1 MTGRAHIRPTACCAA
16 GAALIVLLA
25 SGCAR
30 KPASEG
36 TAAGTVAAPVAAI
49 QQAFTSV
56 VEGAVPSVVNI
67 STVMR
72 FAKGS
77 VPPPRDDNGNPLP
90 PDYLD
95 VLEQN
100 GGYRD
105 DSLGTGLILAEDGL
119 IVTNEHVIRDA
130 DEIVVRLSDRTEYP
144 GQVIGADPRT
154 DIALVRIKPGRKL
167 KPARLGD
174 SARLK
179 PGEFAI
185 AVGSPFGLEST
196 VTQGVISATGRTDFV
211 DDAGEDLIQTDAS
224 INPGNSGGP
233 LLNIRGE
240 VIGIT
245 SSIMSSAQ
253 GIGFAIPI
261 NTVKAVAQELSAHGT
276 VRRGWLGVEIQPL
289 TTELAESFGVRG
301 EQGVLINRVTPK
313 SPAEK
318 AGLRAGDI
326 LTVFQGK
333 RVTGQ
338 KELQRQIAGTAPGS
352 AVGLEILREGKR
364 ASVTAQ
370 LSEMEGKGPAQT
382 PRRETADAL
391 GLAVTPI
398 PGTIA
403 KELSIEGGV
412 AVNYVEPTG
421 VAWQGGI
428 REGDILLRI
437 NHAPVAGVEGYRRIV
452 SALPSRRMV
461 SVLVYRNGGQTYM
474 AFRTR

>member
-1 MTGRAHIRPTACCAA
+1 MSRARHALCAVAAA
-16 GAALIVLLA
+16 GAILLGGC
-25 SGCAR
+25 SG
-30 KPASEG
+30 KPAGDGGQGNVPQS
-36 TAAGTVAAPVAAI
+36 AAAI
-49 QQAFTSV
+49 QQAFTTV

-72 FAKGS
+72 FAKGT
-77 VPPPRDDNGNPLP
+77 VPPRRDDGGEPPLP

-105 DSLGTGLILAEDGL
+105 DSLGTGLVIAEDGL

-130 DEIVVRLSDRTEYP
+130 DEIVVRLADRTEYP

-154 DIALVRIKPGRKL
+154 DIALVRIKPDRKL

-174 SARLK
+174 SSKLK
-179 PGEFAI
+179 VGEFAI

-240 VIGIT
+240 VIGIN

-261 NTVKAVAQELSAHGT
+261 NTVKSVVQELSSRG
-276 VRRGWLGVEIQPL
+276 VVQRGWLGVEIQPL
-289 TTELAESFGVRG
+289 TPELAESFGAKG

-318 AGLRAGDI
+318 AGLRGGDI

-338 KELQRQIAGTAPGS
+338 KELQRQIAAMAPGS
-352 AVGLEILREGKR
+352 AVGIEILRDGKR
-364 ASVTAQ
+364 ATVSAQ
-370 LSEMEGKGPAQT
+370 LDEMEGKAPPQA
-382 PRRETADAL
+382 RKKEDADAL
-391 GLAVTPI
+391 GLAVTAI
-398 PGTIA
+398 PGTIS
-403 KELSIEGGV
+403 KELSLDGGV
-412 AVNYVEPTG
+412 AVNYVDPAG

-437 NHAPVAGVEGYRRIV
+437 NREPVAGIEAYRRIV
-452 SALPSRRMV
+452 AALPARRIV
-461 SVLVYRNGGQTYM
+461 SVLAYRNGGQTYL

>member
-1 MTGRAHIRPTACCAA
+1 MNRTVRRASTVVFSVAVS
-16 GAALIVLLA
+16 GAFLL
-25 SGCAR
+25 SGCSG
-30 KPASEG
+30 KPTGESAQ
-36 TAAGTVAAPVAAI
+36 GTVPPAVAAI
-49 QQAFTSV
+49 QQAFTTV
-56 VEGAVPSVVNI
+56 VDGAVPSVVNI

-72 FAKGS
+72 FAKGA
-77 VPPPRDDNGNPLP
+77 VPPRRDEGGEPALP

-105 DSLGTGLILAEDGL
+105 DSLGTGLIIADDGL

-167 KPARLGD
+167 KAARLGD
-174 SARLK
+174 SSKLRV
-179 PGEFAI
+179 GEFAI

-240 VIGIT
+240 VIGIN

-261 NTVKAVAQELSAHGT
+261 NTVKAVAQELSSRGV
-276 VRRGWLGVEIQPL
+276 VRRGWLGIEIQPL
-289 TTELAESFGVRG
+289 TPELAESFGVKG
-301 EQGVLINRVTPK
+301 EQGVLINRVTAR

-318 AGLRAGDI
+318 AGLRGGDI
-326 LTVFQGK
+326 LTVLQGK
-333 RVTGQ
+333 RVSGQ
-338 KELQRQIAGTAPGS
+338 KELQRQIAALAPGS
-352 AVGLEILREGKR
+352 AVNIEILRDGKR
-364 ASVTAQ
+364 AAVAAQ
-370 LSEMEGKGPAQT
+370 LSEVEGKAPPQA
-382 PRRETADAL
+382 PIKEAADAL
-391 GLAVTPI
+391 GLAVTAI
-398 PGTIA
+398 PGTIS
-403 KELSIEGGV
+403 KELSIDGGV
-412 AVNYVEPTG
+412 AVNYAEPTG

-437 NHAPVAGVEGYRRIV
+437 NREPVIGVDGYRRLVAAI
-452 SALPSRRMV
+452 PPRRMV
-461 SVLVYRNGGQTYM
+461 SVLVYRNGGHTYL

>member
-1 MTGRAHIRPTACCAA
+1 MNRHLRYAASFAAA
-16 GAALIVLLA
+16 GALMLA
-25 SGCAR
+25 GCSG
-30 KPASEG
+30 KPAGEG
-36 TAAGTVAAPVAAI
+36 AAGAVPASVAAI
-49 QQAFTSV
+49 QQAFTTV

-72 FAKGS
+72 FAKGA
-77 VPPPRDDNGNPLP
+77 VPPRRDESGEPPPP

-105 DSLGTGLILAEDGL
+105 DSLGTGLIIADDGL

-154 DIALVRIKPGRKL
+154 DIALVRIKAGHKL

-174 SARLK
+174 SSKLK
-179 PGEFAI
+179 VGEFAI

-240 VIGIT
+240 VIGIN

-261 NTVKAVAQELSAHGT
+261 NTVKAVAQELSSRGV
-276 VRRGWLGVEIQPL
+276 VRRGWLGIEIQPL
-289 TTELAESFGVRG
+289 TPELAESFGAKG
-301 EQGVLINRVTPK
+301 EQGVLVNRVTPR

-318 AGLRAGDI
+318 AGLRGGDI
-326 LTVFQGK
+326 LTVLQGR
-333 RVTGQ
+333 RVSGQ
-338 KELQRQIAGTAPGS
+338 KELQRQIAALAPGTA
-352 AVGLEILREGKR
+352 VNIEILREGKR
-364 ASVTAQ
+364 AAVTAQ
-370 LSEMEGKGPAQT
+370 LSEVEGKT
-382 PRRETADAL
+382 PLQAPIKEAADAL

-398 PGTIA
+398 PGTIS
-403 KELSIEGGV
+403 KELSIDGGV
-412 AVNYVEPTG
+412 AVNFVEPTG

-437 NHAPVAGVEGYRRIV
+437 NREAVVGIDGYRRLV
-452 SALPSRRMV
+452 AALPPRRMI
-461 SVLVYRNGGQTYM
+461 SVLVYRNGGHMYL

>member
-1 MTGRAHIRPTACCAA
+1 MLRRLPAIAAAC
-16 GAALIVLLA
+16 ALV
-25 SGCAR
+25 SGCSG
-30 KPASEG
+30 KPQGE
-36 TAAGTVAAPVAAI
+36 AAQGSVPPPVAAI
-49 QQAFTSV
+49 QQAFTNV

-72 FAKGS
+72 FAKGA
-77 VPPPRDDNGNPLP
+77 VPPRADEGGEAPP

-105 DSLGTGLILAEDGL
+105 DSLGTGLVISEDGL

-154 DIALVRIKPGRKL
+154 DIALVRIKPGRRL

-174 SARLK
+174 SSKLK
-179 PGEFAI
+179 VGEFAI

-240 VIGIT
+240 VIGIN

-261 NTVKAVAQELSAHGT
+261 NTVKAVAQELSSRGL
-276 VRRGWLGVEIQPL
+276 VQRGWLGVEIQPL
-289 TTELAESFGVRG
+289 TPELAESFGARG
-301 EQGVLINRVTPK
+301 EQGVLVNRVTPK

-326 LTVFQGK
+326 LTLFQGK
-333 RVTGQ
+333 KVSAQ
-338 KELQRQIAGTAPGS
+338 KELQRQIAATAPGS
-352 AVGLEILREGKR
+352 AVSIEILRDGR
-364 ASVTAQ
+364 RLAVTAQ
-370 LSEMEGKGPAQT
+370 LAEMEGKSPPQA
-382 PRRETADAL
+382 PKKEPADAL
-391 GLAVTPI
+391 GLAVTAI
-398 PGTIA
+398 PVTIS
-403 KELSIEGGV
+403 KELAIEGGV

-437 NHAPVAGVEGYRRIV
+437 NREPVPGVDGYRKLV
-452 SALPSRRMV
+452 ASLPPRRMV
-461 SVLVYRNGGQTYM
+461 SVLVFRNGGHTYM

>member
-1 MTGRAHIRPTACCAA
+1 
-16 GAALIVLLA
+16 
-25 SGCAR
+25 
-30 KPASEG
+30 
-36 TAAGTVAAPVAAI
+36 
-49 QQAFTSV
+49 
-56 VEGAVPSVVNI
+56 
-67 STVMR
+67 MR
-72 FAKGS
+72 FAKGA
-77 VPPPRDDNGNPLP
+77 VPPLRDDGGESAQP

-105 DSLGTGLILAEDGL
+105 DSLGTGLVIAEDGL

-130 DEIVVRLSDRTEYP
+130 DEIVVRLADRTEYP
-144 GQVIGADPRT
+144 GQVIGTDPHT
-154 DIALVRIKPGRKL
+154 DIALVRIRPDRKL
-167 KPARLGD
+167 KAARLGD
-174 SARLK
+174 SSKLK
-179 PGEFAI
+179 VGEFAI

-261 NTVKAVAQELSAHGT
+261 NTVKAVAQELQSRGM
-276 VRRGWLGVEIQPL
+276 VQRGWLGIEIQQL
-289 TTELAESFGVRG
+289 TPELAESFGVKG
-301 EQGVLINRVTPK
+301 EQGVLVNRVTPK

-318 AGLRAGDI
+318 AGLRGGDI

-333 RVTGQ
+333 RVAGHQ
-338 KELQRQIAGTAPGS
+338 ELQRQIASTAPGS
-352 AVGLEILREGKR
+352 AVDIEILRDGKR
-364 ASVTAQ
+364 ARVTAQ
-370 LSEMEGKGPAQT
+370 LAEMEGKGPTQA
-382 PRRETADAL
+382 PRKEPADAL
-391 GLAVTPI
+391 GLAVTAI
-398 PGTIA
+398 PGTIT
-403 KELSIEGGV
+403 KDLGIDGGV
-412 AVNYVEPTG
+412 AVNFVESTG
-421 VAWQGGI
+421 VAWRGGI

-437 NHAPVAGVEGYRRIV
+437 NREPVSGVDGYRRLV
-452 SALPSRRMV
+452 AALPKRRMV

>member
-1 MTGRAHIRPTACCAA
+1 MRPAFRFPSAALLPAAFALLLPACSGAPSGDGA
-16 GAALIVLLA
+16 GGAASTSA
-25 SGCAR
+25 
-30 KPASEG
+30 
-36 TAAGTVAAPVAAI
+36 AAI
-49 QQAFTSV
+49 QQAFTAA

-72 FAKGS
+72 FAKGT
-77 VPPPRDDNGNPLP
+77 VPPPRDESGEPLP

-105 DSLGTGLILAEDGL
+105 DSLGTGLVLSEEGL

-144 GQVIGADPRT
+144 GQVIGADPHT
-154 DIALVRIKPGRKL
+154 DIALVRIRPDRKL

-174 SARLK
+174 SSKLK
-179 PGEFAI
+179 VGEFAI

-261 NTVKAVAQELSAHGT
+261 NTVKAVAQELSSKGS

-289 TTELAESFGVRG
+289 TPELAESFGVKG
-301 EQGVLINRVTPK
+301 ERGVLVNRVTPR
-313 SPAEK
+313 SPAER
-318 AGLRAGDI
+318 AGLRGGDI
-326 LTVFQGK
+326 VTVFQGK
-333 RVTGQ
+333 KVSAQ
-338 KELQRQIAGTAPGS
+338 KELQRQIASTPPGTA
-352 AVGLEILREGKR
+352 VGIEILREGKR

-370 LSEMEGKGPAQT
+370 LAEMEGRGAPQA
-382 PRRETADAL
+382 PRKEKADSL

-403 KELSIEGGV
+403 KELGIDGGV
-412 AVNYVEPTG
+412 AVNYVEPSG
-421 VAWQGGI
+421 SAWQGGI

-437 NHAPVAGVEGYRRIV
+437 NRDAVGGVEGYRRLV
-452 SALPSRRMV
+452 AALPQRRMV

>member
-1 MTGRAHIRPTACCAA
+1 MRRTYRLAVSAGLPVAAA
-16 GAALIVLLA
+16 GALLLA
-25 SGCAR
+25 GCSG
-30 KPASEG
+30 KPAVESMP
-36 TAAGTVAAPVAAI
+36 TNLSPSVSAI
-49 QQAFTSV
+49 QQAFTTV

-72 FAKGS
+72 FAKGTN
-77 VPPPRDDNGNPLP
+77 PPRRDEGTEPPLP

-95 VLEQN
+95 VLERN

-105 DSLGTGLILAEDGL
+105 DSLGTGLIIAEDGL

-130 DEIVVRLSDRTEYP
+130 DEIVVRLADHTEYP

-174 SARLK
+174 SSKLK
-179 PGEFAI
+179 VGEFAI

-233 LLNIRGE
+233 LLNIQGE
-240 VIGIT
+240 VIGIN

-261 NTVKAVAQELSAHGT
+261 NTVKAVAQELSSRGV
-276 VRRGWLGVEIQPL
+276 VRRGWLGIEIQPL
-289 TTELAESFGVRG
+289 TPELAESFGVKG
-301 EQGVLINRVTPK
+301 EHGVLINRVTPR

-318 AGLRAGDI
+318 AGLKGGDI

-333 RVTGQ
+333 RVSGQ
-338 KELQRQIAGTAPGS
+338 KELQRQIAVMVPGS
-352 AVGLEILREGKR
+352 TVGIEILRDGKR
-364 ASVTAQ
+364 ATVTAQ
-370 LSEMEGKGPAQT
+370 LSETEGKAPPQA
-382 PRRETADAL
+382 PKKEAADAL
-391 GLAVTPI
+391 GLAVTAI
-398 PGTIA
+398 PGTIS
-403 KELSIEGGV
+403 KELSIDGGV

-437 NHAPVAGVEGYRRIV
+437 NREPVVGIEGYRRLV
-452 SALPSRRMV
+452 SALPGRRMV
-461 SVLVYRNGGQTYM
+461 SVLVFRNGGHTYL